1 MQEVF
6 EKIIEKLEE
15 RRMLHADLAQSD
27 KLTEQEREVQSRF
40 CGCFCKAKEIVKQEA
55 EKYNNG
61 WIPCSE
67 RLPEEYGDYL
77 VAWKPLHMSAE
88 DIIKKVGRAVP
99 HFYEIVEYDPDDEAL
114 WIGSIEQAQGEYEI
128 IAWQPLPEP
137 YHPKFIHECANPVSK
152 EEREEL
158 NKNIRTIPIGTYQT
172 NADRIRSFSDEELAE
187 FIRELNER
195 CLAGSGMV
203 DCSKNEDCID
213 CKGVVLEWLQSEV
226 EE

>member
-15 RRMLHADLAQSD
+15 ESKEWLDVYEKEHRKGNYDEYADGMNDAFD
-27 KLTEQEREVQSRF
+27 E
-40 CGCFCKAKEIVKQEA
+40 AIEIVKQEA
-55 EKYNNG
+55 EKFGRDTNVGSNG
-61 WIPCSE
+61 WIPVSE

-128 IAWQPLPEP
+128 IAWQPLPDP
-137 YHPKFIHECANPVSK
+137 YQPKGE
-152 EEREEL
+152 
-158 NKNIRTIPIGTYQT
+158 
-172 NADRIRSFSDEELAE
+172 
-187 FIRELNER
+187 
-195 CLAGSGMV
+195 
-203 DCSKNEDCID
+203 
-213 CKGVVLEWLQSEV
+213 
-226 EE
+226 